1 MPPAVSDGTAIFDR
15 RARFQQHT
23 WYDNPSADNFSQS
36 KRHPESSPPA
46 FPVLSLIHI

>member
-1 MPPAVSDGTAIFDR
+1 MVAIFDR

-46 FPVLSLIHI
+46 FPVHTAYGTRVPCLLL